1 MDTWALDYFDNIL
14 IPMDNFVTR
23 SPERFVSCKD
33 PDYLYQAY
41 YICKKCLEEKGAH
54 MTEMEKLPAPK
65 LMEII
70 LTSCRGRVDQWVEPF
85 ILLALQHVEACET
98 NLFKDL
104 LMKVVAGAFYYNA
117 PLAVAGLQKAGP
129 GALGK
134 FFQLWFAMLWRKSK
148 RTEKN
153 LHFKRD
159 HDKKLCILGLST
171 LLAVPPQSL
180 PPELRDAGKQLMEA
194 NLKLLF
200 DLKQLRDNA
209 EDSSSEDESEEG
221 SDYEEE
227 DDDEPGAESHK
238 MYGGVG
244 AIESIFGLRGG
255 GTGRKATA
263 RTSGPTTRNS
273 PAPSTARMLSL
284 HLRTVFCT
292 CRRQT
297 LRGWEPSLGRWP
309 RTSSSPS
316 GSSWSTL
323 RSGAS
328 PWPKS
333 SQKRS
338 KVPRPRPNLN
348 APPPH

>member
-148 RTEKN
+148 RTDKN

-209 EDSSSEDESEEG
+209 EDSSSEEESEEG

-255 GTGRKATA
+255 GDETESDSEDEWTDDEEFSSPIDGTDAFVTFADSFLHMQATDPA
-263 RTSGPTTRNS
+263 RLGAISG
-273 PAPSTARMLSL
+273 SL
-284 HLRTVFCT
+284 AADQQL
-292 CRRQT
+292 T
-297 LRGWEPSLGRWP
+297 LRQLMEYAEER
-309 RTSSSPS
+309 R
-316 GSSWSTL
+316 
-323 RSGAS
+323 
-328 PWPKS
+328 KS
-333 SQKRS
+333 MAEELAKAQQG
-338 KVPRPRPNLN
+338 
-348 APPPH
+348 APPQA

>member
-148 RTEKN
+148 RTDKN

-209 EDSSSEDESEEG
+209 EDSSSEEESEEG

-255 GTGRKATA
+255 GT
-263 RTSGPTTRNS
+263 
-273 PAPSTARMLSL
+273 
-284 HLRTVFCT
+284 
-292 CRRQT
+292 
-297 LRGWEPSLGRWP
+297 
-309 RTSSSPS
+309 
-316 GSSWSTL
+316 
-323 RSGAS
+323 
-328 PWPKS
+328 
-333 SQKRS
+333 
-338 KVPRPRPNLN
+338 RPL
-348 APPPH
+348 

>member
-148 RTEKN
+148 RTDKN

-255 GTGRKATA
+255 GRDGKRQRGRVDRRRGIFQPHRRHGCFRNICGQRFAHA
-263 RTSGPTTRNS
+263 GDRPCAAGSHLWVAGRGPAAHP
-273 PAPSTARMLSL
+273 PAAHGVR
-284 HLRTVFCT
+284 
-292 CRRQT
+292 
-297 LRGWEPSLGRWP
+297 
-309 RTSSSPS
+309 
-316 GSSWSTL
+316 
-323 RSGAS
+323 
-328 PWPKS
+328 
-333 SQKRS
+333 
-338 KVPRPRPNLN
+338 
-348 APPPH
+348 